1 MNEIY
6 IYGKVKRKQNLLRIL
21 ANENNIYDMDSV
33 PSVAIEYEPNILIE
47 PEEFYKISD
56 FSQSVYAN
64 DFIKDVV
71 ESVNYDQ
78 ITQEELK
85 KLTYICTI
93 QNNIYFFQAISA
105 NYYIRKKWFSISE
118 LSLEENKPI
127 ITINDA
133 ADVIYNKT
141 LDVIYFKKLSVAN
154 RIFKG
159 LDQLYRQSTDLET
172 QEFLDSDFLEV
183 EGAYEITKVSIPN
196 RKKIALIKDT
206 LTRFTDVERQ
216 AIYDYT
222 KDYGQVTFE
231 DGKFKIETDEDLK
244 YVLWGIEQRYY
255 TTPIGG
261 ERRVANS
268 VITI

>member
-33 PSVAIEYEPNILIE
+33 PSVAIEYDPNILIE

-154 RIFKG
+154 RI
-159 LDQLYRQSTDLET
+159 
-172 QEFLDSDFLEV
+172 
-183 EGAYEITKVSIPN
+183 
-196 RKKIALIKDT
+196 
-206 LTRFTDVERQ
+206 
-216 AIYDYT
+216 
-222 KDYGQVTFE
+222 
-231 DGKFKIETDEDLK
+231 LK
-244 YVLWGIEQRYY
+244 
-255 TTPIGG
+255 
-261 ERRVANS
+261 A
-268 VITI
+268 

>member
-1 MNEIY
+1 M
-6 IYGKVKRKQNLLRIL
+6 
-21 ANENNIYDMDSV
+21 
-33 PSVAIEYEPNILIE
+33 
-47 PEEFYKISD
+47 
-56 FSQSVYAN
+56 
-64 DFIKDVV
+64 
-71 ESVNYDQ
+71 
-78 ITQEELK
+78 
-85 KLTYICTI
+85 
-93 QNNIYFFQAISA
+93 
-105 NYYIRKKWFSISE
+105 
-118 LSLEENKPI
+118 
-127 ITINDA
+127 
-133 ADVIYNKT
+133 
-141 LDVIYFKKLSVAN
+141 
-154 RIFKG
+154 
-159 LDQLYRQSTDLET
+159 
-172 QEFLDSDFLEV
+172 EV